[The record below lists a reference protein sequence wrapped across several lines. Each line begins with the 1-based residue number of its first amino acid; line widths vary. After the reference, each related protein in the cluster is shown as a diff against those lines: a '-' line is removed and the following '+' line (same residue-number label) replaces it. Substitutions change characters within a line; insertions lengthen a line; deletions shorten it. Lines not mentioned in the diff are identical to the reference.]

1 MFLLPFLLFGLVL
14 TVVLGG
20 RLSRLAQ
27 VQFRL
32 GWTVFVA
39 LALQVALFT
48 DVGLRLGDE
57 LRNGVHI
64 GTYGLLAVFA
74 VANLRL
80 LALAPVLLGMALNA
94 TAIIANG
101 GKMPISDA
109 AAREVGLDPS
119 ATANVSAHADRLAFL
134 GDVFAIPNVIPLA
147 NVFSVGD
154 ILIGVGVASF
164 LVYVGLNDGAEPELS
179 PRRFIKPLRV
189 APFRRLVAGKLVS
202 QVGDWLTLAALI
214 GWLYSETGATEHIAA
229 LLLVRLA
236 PPIVGGGIAA
246 VLIDRLP
253 KRGLLVWI
261 EAGRGCAVIAAIAG
275 LLAGNLPTI
284 YGALGVSAA
293 LAALSAAAVPALV
306 PALIPTEQ
314 LAAANAALGM
324 SKDAA
329 MAVGALGAGIAL
341 STSGAVV
348 ALLVDLVTFA
358 IAMALYLGL
367 RIPGGDRRARAG
379 VHLGAV
385 RYVLGRRPLVVI
397 IFAFATAT
405 LATGLTNVS
414 LPRFL
419 EGQTGLGPG
428 GYGFGLAALSIG
440 LLCGEALV
448 GFSRVG
454 AAAGRWIGAGL
465 LVMAA
470 LFFLLGFV
478 EHAPTA
484 LLVLGFIGFVDGTTD
499 VVFETVAQR
508 ETDPSYYGAVFGF
521 ASALMAATMTAA
533 FLVAPV
539 MNRLAE
545 PSVVILGAGAVL
557 AVAGA
562 IALAG
567 MPRSRAHG
575 DASVVGPLLPEPA
588 RAQVGVSR
596 SS

>member
-1 MFLLPFLLFGLVL
+1 MFLLPFLVFGLVL

-20 RLSRLAQ
+20 RLSRLAR
-27 VQFRL
+27 VPFRL
-32 GWTVFVA
+32 GWTVF
-39 LALQVALFT
+39 LALSLQVVLFT
-48 DVGLRLGDE
+48 DVGSGLGGE

-64 GTYGLLAVFA
+64 GTYALLAVFA

-94 TAIIANG
+94 AAIIANG
-101 GKMPISDA
+101 GKMPISDV
-109 AAREVGLDPS
+109 AAREVGLDPA

-134 GDVFAIPNVIPLA
+134 GDIFAIPSVIPLA

-154 ILIGVGVASF
+154 ILIGVGVVSF
-164 LVYVGLNDGAEPELS
+164 LVYIGLSDGAEPELS
-179 PRRFIKPLRV
+179 PRRFVQPLRLS
-189 APFRRLVAGKLVS
+189 PFRRLVAGKFVS

-214 GWLYSETGATEHIAA
+214 GWLYNETGATEHIAA

-236 PPIVGGGIAA
+236 PPIVGSGIAA
-246 VLIDRLP
+246 LLIDRLP

-261 EAGRGCAVIAAIAG
+261 EAGRGCAVVVAIVG
-275 LLAGNLPTI
+275 LLGGNLPAI
-284 YGALGVSAA
+284 YGALAVSAA

-306 PALIPTEQ
+306 PALIPTDQ
-314 LAAANAALGM
+314 LPAANAALGM
-324 SKDAA
+324 AKDAA
-329 MAVGALGAGIAL
+329 MALGALGAGIAL
-341 STSGAVV
+341 STSGAAV
-348 ALLVDLVTFA
+348 ALVVDLVTFGV
-358 IAMALYLGL
+358 AMALYLGL
-367 RIPGGDRRARAG
+367 RVPGGDRRAREDTR
-379 VHLGAV
+379 VGAL

-419 EGQTGLGPG
+419 DGQTGLGPG

-440 LLCGEALV
+440 LLSGEALV

-465 LVMAA
+465 LIMAG
-470 LFFLLGFV
+470 LFGVLGLV

-484 LLVLGFIGFVDGTTD
+484 LLLLAFIGFVDGTTD

-508 ETDPSYYGAVFGF
+508 ETDPRYYGAVFGF
-521 ASALMAATMTAA
+521 ASALMASTMTAA

-539 MNRLAE
+539 VNRLAD

-562 IALAG
+562 IALVG
-567 MPRSRAHG
+567 MPRARASA
-575 DASVVGPLLPEPA
+575 DAPVVGPMLPEPP
-588 RAQVGVSR
+588 RAQVGVSG
-596 SS
+596 S